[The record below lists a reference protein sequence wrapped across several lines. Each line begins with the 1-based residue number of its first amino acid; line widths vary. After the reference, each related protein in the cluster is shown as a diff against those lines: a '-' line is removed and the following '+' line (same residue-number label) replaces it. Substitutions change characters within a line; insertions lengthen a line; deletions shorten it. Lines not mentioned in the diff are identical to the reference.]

1 MVPSQLPSVQTSIRW
16 KIWVLSESEWEMYCH
31 SFTDFVLLFLFTVTG
46 EANDHHTDIHTSV
59 HLCLISAQL
68 TESCCFLLWTGEE
81 MKCPEN
87 NKVHTDRLGIEPD
100 IYLPG
105 TDHFTMWP
113 GNVSL
118 NSWDKLLMTKK
129 SYTVLECTIFSESP
143 VWPLTHVSLFYL
155 ARGSR
160 PWLCQK

>member
-1 MVPSQLPSVQTSIRW
+1 MRLMTI
-16 KIWVLSESEWEMYCH
+16 
-31 SFTDFVLLFLFTVTG
+31 
-46 EANDHHTDIHTSV
+46 HTDIHTSV

-87 NKVHTDRLGIEPD
+87 NKVHTDRLRIEPD

-129 SYTVLECTIFSESP
+129 IIHSAWMQHILRESCLAFNSCFFILPGSWFTSLTVSEIACR
-143 VWPLTHVSLFYL
+143 VLFPRAAAGL
-155 ARGSR
+155 DLHLLKVTTAPFFKKGHRD
-160 PWLCQK
+160 